1 MKTDMDAL
9 HAHERPA
16 WPIRPW
22 ILGALGVVAGLAI
35 HFLIGE
41 RFDPAGMSLP
51 RLSFALFLASATTLI
66 GFTLERVR
74 WPWAIAFS
82 AASGAAIA
90 LILYFN
96 GSPSDWS
103 DVENWRFLSI
113 FLSVA
118 IAAPLFQAAR
128 DEGALQFPYGE
139 THDHAF
145 TNVVIWIG
153 AWIFVGIVFLLALLL
168 SELFALI
175 KITLLKDLLDE
186 KWFWRPLLGGA
197 FGTAIGVLREQDRIV
212 RLIQRV
218 IVAVL
223 AVLAPILAVGL
234 VLFLLSLPFT
244 GLSALW
250 DATRSTT
257 PILLSCIIG
266 GLILANG
273 VIGNGEETRM
283 RPKALS
289 YAATAL
295 GAAVLPLAAIALVS
309 TLLRIKQYGYTP
321 DRLWAITFI
330 VIAIAYGAVYL
341 GTILWKRRAWMDA
354 IRPSNLKLAIGLCAM
369 ALVLA
374 LPVINFNAL
383 SVQDQVA
390 RLRSGKVTPKKF
402 DWEALRYDFGE
413 PGRNALEKLAKARA
427 VKIRNEAILALKAES
442 RWELHDRGT
451 RRANAE
457 RAATTIRVK
466 PHQIALPA
474 GLLETFDLAG
484 GPEAVSGLYYREGD
498 TEALLVSRSCDRCE
512 VTVSRSR
519 LLPDGRWERRAE
531 GEGPMPELDKRDLKA
546 EADAIRKGDFTVK
559 TVTRKQIFLNGK
571 PVGQAFD

>member
-1 MKTDMDAL
+1 MRAVMDAM
-9 HAHERPA
+9 HDHERAA
-16 WPIRPW
+16 WPMRPW
-22 ILGALGVVAGLAI
+22 ILGALGAVAGLAI

-41 RFDPAGMSLP
+41 RFDPTGIALP
-51 RLSFALFLASATTLI
+51 RLSFALFLASAATLI

-74 WPWAIAFS
+74 WPWTIAFS
-82 AASGAAIA
+82 VVAGATIA

-96 GSPSDWS
+96 GSPNDWS

-128 DEGALQFPYGE
+128 DEGGWRFPYGE

-186 KWFWRPLLGGA
+186 KWFWRSLLGGA

-223 AVLAPILAVGL
+223 AVLAPVLAVGL

-273 VIGNGEETRM
+273 VIGNGEETRS
-283 RPKALS
+283 RPKVLN

-295 GAAVLPLAAIALVS
+295 GIAVLPLAAIALVS
-309 TLLRIKQYGYTP
+309 TMLRIKQYGYTP

-330 VIAIAYGAVYL
+330 AIAIAYGAVYL
-341 GTILWKRRAWMDA
+341 ATILWKRRTWMDA
-354 IRPSNLKLAIGLCAM
+354 IRPSNLKLAMGLCA
-369 ALVLA
+369 LGLILA
-374 LPVINFNAL
+374 LPLVNFNAL
-383 SVQDQVA
+383 SVRDQVA
-390 RLRSGKVTPKKF
+390 RLQNGTVTPQKF
-402 DWEALRYDFGE
+402 DWEALRYDFGT
-413 PGRNALEKLAKARA
+413 PGRNMLEKLSKSGDPEIQRQAY
-427 VKIRNEAILALKAES
+427 LALKVEN
-442 RWELHDRGT
+442 RWELHN
-451 RRANAE
+451 RAKRQADAE
-457 RAATTIRVK
+457 RAATTIRVV
-466 PHQIALPA
+466 PHQIALPT
-474 GLLETFDLAG
+474 GLLEAFDLG
-484 GPEAVSGLYYREGD
+484 DPEAVNGLYYREGD
-498 TEALLVSRSCDRCE
+498 TNAVLVSRSCDRCE
-512 VTVSRSR
+512 ITVSRAM
-519 LLPDGRWERRAE
+519 LLPDGRWERR
-531 GEGPMPELDKRDLKA
+531 GEGDGAKPEFDQRDVKEDA
-546 EADAIRKGDFTVK
+546 TAIREGNFTVK

-571 PVGQAFD
+571 PVGQAFE